1 MNTPVAAIDV
11 GTNTVLLLIAR
22 EGGGGTLEVLEE
34 IGRMPRLGTGLA
46 ARGAIDPGAAERALD
61 ALRGFALRIADH
73 AIPPARVR
81 AVGTACLRRASDGA
95 EFARRVARETGIAL
109 EIIAEEEEARLGSV
123 AIAAEG
129 ASSETLVVD
138 VGGGSSEVACTA
150 LDLRSSAPI
159 GAVVLTETWLATP
172 PLRVGGWRALRA
184 AAGEAAR
191 IFPAG
196 VARGRPVWAI
206 GGTAV
211 NLACCAGG
219 FARFD
224 VHATEGAVVPAS
236 AAGRFAEG
244 LAALP
249 LIERRALPIEPERAL
264 ILPAGLAAL
273 AAVLERLGADP
284 VRVSGRGLRY
294 GIARELLAHDRSG

>member
-1 MNTPVAAIDV
+1 MRWRSWRRSAGCRASAPGWCCT
-11 GTNTVLLLIAR
+11 AR
-22 EGGGGTLEVLEE
+22 ST
-34 IGRMPRLGTGLA
+34 RPR
-46 ARGAIDPGAAERALD
+46 PSERALD
-61 ALRGFALRIADH
+61 ALRDFARRIEAH
-73 AIPPARVR
+73 AIPAARVR
-81 AVGTACLRRASDGA
+81 AVGTACLRRARDGA

-109 EIIAEEEEARLGSV
+109 EVIAEEEEARLGAI

-129 ASSETLVVD
+129 ASTDALVID
-138 VGGGSSEVACTA
+138 VGGGSSEVACEA
-150 LDLRSSAPI
+150 LGLRRSAPI

-172 PLRVGGWRALRA
+172 PLQSGGWPALRA
-184 AAGEAAR
+184 AATAAAQV
-191 IFPAG
+191 FPAG

-224 VHATEGAVVPAS
+224 VHAAEGAVVPAH
-236 AAGRFAEG
+236 AAAQWADE

-249 LIERRALPIEPERAL
+249 LAERKARPIEADRAS

-273 AAVLERLGADP
+273 AAVLERVDAET

-294 GIARELLAHDRSG
+294 GIARELLDRYSPT